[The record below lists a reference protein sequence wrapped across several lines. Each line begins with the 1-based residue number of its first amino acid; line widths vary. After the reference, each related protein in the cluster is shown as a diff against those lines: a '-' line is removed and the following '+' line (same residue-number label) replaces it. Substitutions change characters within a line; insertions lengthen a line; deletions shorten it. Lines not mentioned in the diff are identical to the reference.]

1 MGIMGWEKSRETWA
15 YLGGEKCSFD
25 DSQNT
30 GDEIFRDQLLF
41 YPISIPGNIDP
52 QRCSTSLCHRVT

>member
-1 MGIMGWEKSRETWA
+1 MGWEKSRETWA
-15 YLGGEKCSFD
+15 YLGGEKCSFG

-41 YPISIPGNIDP
+41 YSISIPENIDP
-52 QRCSTSLCHRVT
+52 QRCSTSPGHRVT